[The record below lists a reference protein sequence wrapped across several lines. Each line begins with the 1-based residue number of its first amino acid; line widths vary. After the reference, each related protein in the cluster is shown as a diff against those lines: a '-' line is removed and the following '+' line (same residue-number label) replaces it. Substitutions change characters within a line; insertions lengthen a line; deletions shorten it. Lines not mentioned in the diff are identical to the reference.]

1 MNKRE
6 KHHKSIVAGNG
17 NAVTVINNDLNF
29 ALRNFKRKIKE
40 SKILDRFKNNQTF
53 IKPSFKRRNQ
63 IIKAKYI
70 QHIKDLNQ

>member
-17 NAVTVINNDLNF
+17 NAVTVINKDLNF

-40 SKILDRFKNNQTF
+40 SKILDKFKENQTF
-53 IKPSFKRRNQ
+53 IKPSFKRKNQ
-63 IIKAKYI
+63 ISKAKYI